1 MARENTFYVKQIKH
15 NVSNKIDRNPSQ
27 VIEQNVSNEMDRYP
41 PT

>member
-15 NVSNKIDRNPSQ
+15 NVSNKIDRNTSQ
-27 VIEQNVSNEMDRYP
+27 VIEQNVSNKMDRYP